1 MPSLFEPCGLSQMI
15 SMRYGT
21 VPVVRGVGGLADT
34 VLDADAVPQGTG
46 FIFDDYS
53 AAALAA
59 AVERAM
65 EHYASPRRWS
75 VLRKR
80 CMERDFS
87 WDVSAREYLSLY
99 ESLTAKRAAK

>member
-34 VLDADAVPQGTG
+34 VSDADAFPHGTG
-46 FIFDDYS
+46 FMFEEYS
-53 AAALAA
+53 AGALTS
-59 AVERAM
+59 AVRRAQK
-65 EHYASPRRWS
+65 HFASPRRWS

-80 CMERDFS
+80 CMEKGFS
-87 WDVSAREYLSLY
+87 WDRSAREYMSLY
-99 ESLTAKRAAK
+99 GSMLLKRAEK

>member
-34 VLDADAVPQGTG
+34 VSDADAFPHGTG
-46 FIFDDYS
+46 FMFEEYS
-53 AAALAA
+53 AGALTS
-59 AVERAM
+59 AVRRAQK
-65 EHYASPRRWS
+65 HFASPRRWS

-80 CMERDFS
+80 CMEKDFS
-87 WDVSAREYLSLY
+87 WDRSAREYMSLY
-99 ESLTAKRAAK
+99 GSMLLKRAEK